1 MKSNFKNIFII
12 ILAIFTVFSLTACS
26 NKEETPIEETA
37 IENTVENTP
46 EKEEMR
52 TIVDL
57 AGNEVSLPGAEE
69 LNKVIIVAPPLM
81 ATFANVVGDTEKLVG
96 VHPSCIRSANE
107 ELLNTVVPN
116 WKDINT
122 SFLKGF
128 KSNAEEVLKMDPD
141 IILVYGDFQKEGL
154 ENIKVPIIDF
164 YIEDTENETWSVKID
179 TLMREIFEIEGTN
192 TLQKEWD
199 DANEIVNS
207 ALSNI
212 SEENKKRGIMIRNN
226 SNESFSARGKDY
238 YGDDWLIKT
247 GLTNVA
253 GELKGDSAEISM
265 EQLYNWNPEVVYD
278 FVGADA
284 DVYLENSIEGRD
296 WSKIDA
302 FKNKQIYDT
311 PIGMF
316 NWGAPNVDSPLTLI
330 WMTMKNYPELIDEEF
345 FNSYMKDFYK
355 RQYDI
360 DLSDDLM
367 NSILNP
373 NK

>member
-12 ILAIFTVFSLTACS
+12 ILAVLTLFSLTSCS
-26 NKEETPIEETA
+26 NKEETPVEK
-37 IENTVENTP
+37 NTVENTP
-46 EKEEMR
+46 KEEQMR

-57 AGNEVSLPGAEE
+57 AGNEVSLPSAKE

-81 ATFANVVGDTEKLVG
+81 ATFANVVEDTEKLVG

-107 ELLNTVVPN
+107 ELLNIVVPN

-226 SNESFSARGKDY
+226 SNESFSARGKNY

-265 EQLYNWNPEVVYD
+265 EQLYKWNPEVVYD

-360 DLSDDLM
+360 DLTDDLM

-373 NK
+373 NKLK